1 MAPPWILRPK
11 LKLRLESV
19 TVNPLAIEKPLRKVL
34 LALSDTRVVGPVMET
49 FPVMVGSAERKVMP

>member
-1 MAPPWILRPK
+1 
-11 LKLRLESV
+11 LESV